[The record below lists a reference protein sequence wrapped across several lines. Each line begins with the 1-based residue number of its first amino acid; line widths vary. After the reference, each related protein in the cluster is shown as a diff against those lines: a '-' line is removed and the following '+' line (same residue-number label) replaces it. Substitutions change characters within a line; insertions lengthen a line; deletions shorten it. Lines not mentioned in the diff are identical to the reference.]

1 MMPRISPISCLDD
14 IFRSLGPELSE
25 LITSDTSWTDLM
37 VNPDGRVWLDINGMV
52 ERKCFIPTNGLRAA
66 AATLASY
73 AGSSF
78 NTSDSQSL
86 SAVIP
91 IIGLRAEFI
100 GPPATE
106 EVTMT
111 LRRPSLH
118 LLTLSDLEKSGTISM
133 ANKEILYKAVKER
146 KNIIV
151 SGGTGS
157 GKTTLINSLLF
168 EVDNSDRLYIV
179 EDVDELKVS
188 SPNYMKL
195 LVNSDYSYSRA
206 ISDSLRCR
214 PDRIIVGECRR
225 GDQVLEMLKAWNTGH
240 PGGMATIHS
249 NDAKSAIIRLNQL
262 ISEVSVSSQLPIIN
276 DTIDVIVHMERTR
289 ESGKRIVKEVYFPKG
304 GQGEELLS

>member
-1 MMPRISPISCLDD
+1 MTKMSPISCLDD
-14 IFRSLGPELSE
+14 IFRSLGPELCE
-25 LITSDTSWTDLM
+25 LITSESSWTDLM
-37 VNPDGRVWLDINGMV
+37 VNPDGRVWLDIDGIV
-52 ERKCFIPTNGLRAA
+52 EKKCFIPNNGLRAA

-73 AGSSF
+73 SGSSF

-106 EVTMT
+106 DVTMT
-111 LRRPSLH
+111 LRRPSH
-118 LLTLSDLEKSGTISM
+118 HILTLSNLEETKTITKED
-133 ANKEILYKAVKER
+133 KEILQKAVKAR

-157 GKTTLINSLLF
+157 GKTTLINALLF
-168 EVDNSDRLYIV
+168 EVDFSDRLYIV

-188 SPNYMKL
+188 SPNYMKIL
-195 LVNSDYSYSRA
+195 INNRYSYSRA

-225 GDQVLEMLKAWNTGH
+225 GDQVLEMIKAWNTGH
-240 PGGMATIHS
+240 PGGMTTIHA
-249 NDAKSAIIRLNQL
+249 NDAKSAITRLDQL
-262 ISEVSVSSQLPIIN
+262 ISEVSVSSQSAIIN
-276 DTIDVIVHMERTR
+276 DTIDFVVHMERTR
-289 ESGKRIVKEVYFPKG
+289 ESGKRVVKESYSPKG
-304 GQGEELLS
+304 GKVENLFS